1 MAYVIS
7 HFFPAGTREQYEAVM
22 VALNGTLGVIPKGQL
37 LHVAGP
43 VPGGW
48 QVIAVQ
54 ESKESWDAF
63 MAERFAPRMREG
75 IAGGFTAPPQG
86 LEFATTH
93 VFDPA

>member
-1 MAYVIS
+1 
-7 HFFPAGTREQYEAVM
+7 
-22 VALNGTLGVIPKGQL
+22 
-37 LHVAGP
+37 
-43 VPGGW
+43 
-48 QVIAVQ
+48 
-54 ESKESWDAF
+54 